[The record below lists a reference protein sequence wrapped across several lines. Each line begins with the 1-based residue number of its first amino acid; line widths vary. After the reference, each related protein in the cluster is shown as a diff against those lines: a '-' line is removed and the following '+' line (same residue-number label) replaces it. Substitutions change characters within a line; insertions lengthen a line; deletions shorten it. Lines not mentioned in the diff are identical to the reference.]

1 MRITELAEG
10 QYCTRNW
17 YNGKKQLVI
26 GRNQLG
32 LFYIER
38 GSVVSR
44 VRDDS
49 TAYGHVDFELCTI
62 TGEKMETPNLV
73 PAKAPEKITALYE
86 VFCRYRNF
94 KSTTFDSQ
102 EYLFYSAK
110 AHFEGELVVVKD
122 RYGFSLVQVVKCVE
136 VDLIAL
142 KNNIAWIVDLEELNN
157 EALKAINKK
166 NIRSKI
172 REALIQDIENSAF
185 ERLVA
190 TRPDLKDLVDEYRQ
204 TGGSY
209 SELLPS
215 IKNLL
220 NLED

>member
-1 MRITELAEG
+1 MRVIELGIG
-10 QYCTRNW
+10 QYCTRKW
-17 YNGKKQLVI
+17 YNGKKQLVV
-26 GRNQLG
+26 GRFADG

-38 GSVVSR
+38 GAVVSR
-44 VRDDS
+44 LREGS
-49 TAYGHVDFELCTI
+49 TAYSHIDFELCTI

-73 PAKAPEKITALYE
+73 PSKAPEKLAALYE
-86 VFCRYRNF
+86 VFCRYRNPR
-94 KSTTFDSQ
+94 SAAFDSQ

-122 RYGFSLVQVVKCVE
+122 RYGFSLVQVAKCTE
-136 VDLIAL
+136 ADLLAL
-142 KNNIAWIVDLEELNN
+142 KNNIAWVVDLQEQNN
-157 EALKAINKK
+157 ETLKALNKK

-172 REALIQDIENSAF
+172 REALVQDIEKNAF

-190 TRPDLKDLVDEYRQ
+190 TRPDLKELVDEYRQ
-204 TGGSY
+204 AGGSY

-220 NLED
+220 SLED